1 MKNEK
6 NLDNFILLYILIAYA
21 IVYFLIIANFIPG
34 YASIISFGVIAV
46 ITIISYFIYGF
57 QKNKV
62 EGVKFKIFKEIGI
75 GVFAYF
81 ILIFTLG
88 LFTGYYKNF
97 YSTAI
102 ISIIKNA
109 LVPLLT
115 MITLELFR
123 YMYMTKNKGFKGSII
138 FGALVMSLFD
148 VVIAY
153 YIFDF
158 TLYDFFIF
166 FTVTVLPLIFKN
178 IVLSYITIKSGY
190 QSCLVYV
197 IPLGLYKYLVPV
209 MPNLGDYL
217 TCIINISFPSLIYI
231 YASRLVTNDLLEK
244 EIARLKA
251 NNDGASLKEVEVKK
265 EKKKVNVYKVV
276 LVDIPLIILF
286 TIFIVLISG
295 IFNYH
300 LIGADT
306 SAISPVVSRGDAIL
320 IYKNMKNDQYK
331 EDNIII
337 YTSGDKYIVDRL
349 SKVESTEDGITHLYV
364 KSEITG
370 EEVTHKEIT
379 DNIVGLYNNFKIPK
393 IAYPTIWFKEFIHGD
408 KNDKK

>member
-6 NLDNFILLYILIAYA
+6 NLDNFILLYIIIAYA

-34 YASIISFGVIAV
+34 FASIISLAVIGV

-62 EGVKFKIFKEIGI
+62 EGVKYKILKEMAI
-75 GVFAYF
+75 GVFVYF
-81 ILIFTLG
+81 TFIYTIG

-97 YSTAI
+97 YSMRI
-102 ISIIKNA
+102 EGMFKNSV
-109 LVPLLT
+109 VPLLT
-115 MITLELFR
+115 IITLELFR
-123 YMYMTKNKGFKGSII
+123 YMYMTRNKDYKGSII

-190 QSCLVYV
+190 QSCLIYV
-197 IPLGLYKYLVPV
+197 IPLGLYKYFVPV

-217 TCIINISFPSLIYI
+217 TCIINISLPSLIYV
-231 YASRLVTNDLLEK
+231 YASRLVTSDLLDK

-251 NNDGASLKEVEVKK
+251 NNDGASIREIEEKK
-265 EKKKVNVYKVV
+265 DKKKVNLKKVFFI
-276 LVDIPLIILF
+276 DIPLIFIFSILV
-286 TIFIVLISG
+286 VLISG
-295 IFNYH
+295 IFNHH
-300 LIGADT
+300 LIGVDT
-306 SAISPVVSRGDAIL
+306 SAISPTISRGDAIL
-320 IYKNMKNDQYK
+320 IYKGLKNDQYK
-331 EDNIII
+331 EGNIII
-337 YTSGDKYIVDRL
+337 YKSGDEFIVDRI
-349 SKVESTEDGITHLYV
+349 SMTDYTDDGVNHLYI
-364 KSEITG
+364 KSEMTG
-370 EEVTHKEIT
+370 EEVTYKEVT
-379 DNIVGLYNNFKIPK
+379 SDIVGVYNRFRIPK
-393 IAYPTIWFKEFIHGD
+393 IAYPTIWFKEFIRGD
-408 KNDKK
+408 KK

>member
-62 EGVKFKIFKEIGI
+62 EGVKFKIFKEIGV

-123 YMYMTKNKGFKGSII
+123 YMYMRSNKMSKFSIFLGTLFLSII
-138 FGALVMSLFD
+138 DCLLLLRELIASTTLCDDIQVNLSSILSCLLFSKSLILFVF
-148 VVIAY
+148 VVI
-153 YIFDF
+153 
-158 TLYDFFIF
+158 
-166 FTVTVLPLIFKN
+166 
-178 IVLSYITIKSGY
+178 
-190 QSCLVYV
+190 
-197 IPLGLYKYLVPV
+197 
-209 MPNLGDYL
+209 
-217 TCIINISFPSLIYI
+217 
-231 YASRLVTNDLLEK
+231 
-244 EIARLKA
+244 
-251 NNDGASLKEVEVKK
+251 
-265 EKKKVNVYKVV
+265 
-276 LVDIPLIILF
+276 
-286 TIFIVLISG
+286 
-295 IFNYH
+295 
-300 LIGADT
+300 
-306 SAISPVVSRGDAIL
+306 
-320 IYKNMKNDQYK
+320 
-331 EDNIII
+331 
-337 YTSGDKYIVDRL
+337 
-349 SKVESTEDGITHLYV
+349 
-364 KSEITG
+364 
-370 EEVTHKEIT
+370 
-379 DNIVGLYNNFKIPK
+379 
-393 IAYPTIWFKEFIHGD
+393 
-408 KNDKK
+408 